1 MKKLCQEGV
10 DADDYERKLS
20 LAHALLYDLEWGRY
34 SSPGRYRCLVCD
46 AAELE
51 GHEEGCRM
59 REVLYS
65 IVPVSSTN
73 VAEQAANAERYI
85 AIRDVLTLDD
95 ITEITRRCQS
105 AAEWDAALDEAISVS
120 AGTSFENKG
129 IKNHE
134 GQKLLVQHILD
145 NDKGLSDSSRMILEK
160 LIEE

>member
-59 REVLYS
+59 KEVLYS
-65 IVPVSSTN
+65 IVPVSGTN
-73 VAEQAANAERYI
+73 AAEQDANAARYI

-105 AAEWDAALDEAISVS
+105 AAEWDAALDAAISSS
-120 AGTSFENKG
+120 AEENKG
-129 IKNHE
+129 IKAHD

-145 NDKGLSDSSRMILEK
+145 NDKGLSDSSRVILEK